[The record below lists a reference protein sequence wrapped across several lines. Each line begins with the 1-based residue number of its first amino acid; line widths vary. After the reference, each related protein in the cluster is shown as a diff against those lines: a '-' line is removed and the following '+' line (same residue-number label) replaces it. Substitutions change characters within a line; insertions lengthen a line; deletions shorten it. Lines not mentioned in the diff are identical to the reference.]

1 MRCWF
6 LLECC
11 WKARPPAERLEG
23 FSVVGCFNPTPRWRG
38 TFSILK
44 RRPVHPLDGGEH
56 VIHTEYT
63 GSSPRLRGKFCLFGS
78 RSFKTYFSK
87 LPIRQCQPY
96 AADHWRW
103 QPAAIWRV
111 QLTGGLVDCSA
122 IVLICQISDRSSS
135 QVIRCASASSRI

>member
-1 MRCWF
+1 MWCWF

-11 WKARPPAERLEG
+11 RKARPPAERLEG

-63 GSSPRLRGKFCLFGS
+63 GSSPRLRGKFCLVGS
-78 RSFKTYFSK
+78 RAFKTYFSK

-96 AADHWRW
+96 AAGFCSWRYEV
-103 QPAAIWRV
+103 PGGHLEDPVMRRITRV
-111 QLTGGLVDCSA
+111 SRSCSSLSNFPPRMFA
-122 IVLICQISDRSSS
+122 GFL
-135 QVIRCASASSRI
+135 